1 MKQFL
6 KRGLAILTAFI
17 LCLQFGKIDAQAAN
31 VVIALSAST
40 VSVGNNVTATIS
52 VSGSDISAYT
62 IYVSYNSSVL
72 QYNSASGSAIVN
84 GGGGTVTASGTSA
97 GSFSISFTAIANG
110 SGSITTSGSD
120 VYDINGNAISISH
133 AGATVTVAT
142 ASNNGDTNNG
152 NATTEAGETTETT
165 EDDGRSADCD
175 LASLQVSPG
184 TLTPAFSADRTT
196 YSLQVDEDVTS
207 VVVSASAADGNA
219 TTSVSGANSIQ
230 KGKNTVRVTVTAE
243 NGAVKVYTINVQA
256 GEDVGDPVAT
266 IDGKEYSF
274 VMNEDGLEA
283 PEGFTAGTTTY
294 KDWDVLSYE
303 SPNKKI
309 RVVCLKDEDGENHW
323 FIMDAEKD
331 VFTPYQEY
339 SSQYNRY
346 IITAVPDGVAIPD
359 GFKETTLKIG
369 DNSVIAYQSDDIADK
384 DLYLVYAINVEGEE
398 GFYEYDAK
406 EQAFLRYVPMIV
418 SEEVLVPATP
428 TVATPSAPVEVP
440 TEKSPFTN
448 PLVIGIMVGA
458 ALIIVILVVCLVIF
472 AGRINKQNK
481 EMLDAEDMIAQLAN
495 ANKDVNPELLQKLGL
510 DKPEVSEELEAPQA
524 ETADEKLADA
534 VIDGSTGSEIPT
546 VQEAE
551 QQADPSDLEQTSEIP
566 KVDSSILT
574 PEVNALVEEVNRDFQ
589 TSMGGGEAYVEKSEK
604 ELAHEDYE
612 KRSMEINN
620 KIMTNY
626 DSQMDSVFADGTQ
639 NSAAPDASAP
649 TDTKE

>member
-283 PEGFTAGTTTY
+283 LEGFTAGTTTY

-309 RVVCLKDEDGENHW
+309 TVVCLKDEDGENHW

-369 DNSVIAYQSDDIADK
+369 DNSVVAYQSDDIADK

-458 ALIIVILVVCLVIF
+458 AVIIVILVVCLVIF

-551 QQADPSDLEQTSEIP
+551 KLADPSDLEQTSEIP